1 MLPAMRVRQ
10 YSISS
15 SPLWNARRVTLTV
28 SIIDAPALSGR
39 PYHFLGVGTSFLSN
53 LRPGDR
59 VQMAVRPSAPAF
71 HLPEDPSVP
80 IVMFCAGSGLAPM
93 RGFVQER
100 AEQKKAGRNVGKM
113 LLYVGCRNPREDFLY
128 GDAEVKEW
136 TEAGVVDVRPA
147 FSRASEE
154 SVGCKYVQE
163 CVCLTMILALWLTAT
178 IIVACSMMALTSVR
192 LTMKVPR

>member
-1 MLPAMRVRQ
+1 MRVRQ

-28 SIIDAPALSGR
+28 SIVDAPALSGR
-39 PYHFLGVGTSFLSN
+39 PHHFLGVGTSFLSN

-80 IVMFCAGSGLAPM
+80 VVMFCAGSGLAPM

-100 AEQKKAGRNVGKM
+100 AEQKKAGRDVGKM
-113 LLYVGCRNPREDFLY
+113 LLYVGCRNPREDLLY
-128 GDAEVKEW
+128 GDAEVKDW
-136 TEAGVVDVRPA
+136 MEAGVVDVRPA
-147 FSRASEE
+147 FSRVPEE
-154 SVGCKYVQE
+154 SAGCKYVQE
-163 CVCLTMILALWLTAT
+163 CVCLAISSAFWLTVT
-178 IIVACSMMALTSVR
+178 IIAVYFMMALTSQR
-192 LTMKVPR
+192 LIMKAQR